1 MVIVL
6 YFYKDITYISVIQL
20 KYKLFNLFL
29 SLFDFSLKNLS
40 RKMKNSALVRYRLVA
55 LRDNLSR
62 ENELSRILICLG
74 NCN

>member
-6 YFYKDITYISVIQL
+6 YFYKGITYISVIQL

-55 LRDNLSR
+55 LKDNLSR
-62 ENELSRILICLG
+62 KNETVMLTNLSR
-74 NCN
+74 